1 MLSMPNGVVL
11 STINIFGKRLTNCR
25 GVTLKMNECPYD
37 GLICIVNQINTL
49 ILNKH
54 IPRSK
59 EKQEHLDHKIWISN
73 INAST
78 SGENY

>member
-11 STINIFGKRLTNCR
+11 STINIFGKRLTNGR

-59 EKQEHLDHKIWISN
+59 EKQEHLNHKIWISN